1 MSTSASAATRSS
13 RQDRRRRATATR
25 ILEAAVALFGERGV
39 AGTRVVEI
47 CERADVAHQ
56 TFFNHFPTKQ
66 DLVRELVR
74 RGGEFTLAA
83 VERAMREGR
92 TTGERLAL
100 L

>member
-1 MSTSASAATRSS
+1 MSTSTATAGR
-13 RQDRRRRATATR
+13 RQRRRGETAER

-39 AGTRVVEI
+39 AGTRVAEI

-83 VERAMREGR
+83 VERAMREGG

-100 L
+100 LFA